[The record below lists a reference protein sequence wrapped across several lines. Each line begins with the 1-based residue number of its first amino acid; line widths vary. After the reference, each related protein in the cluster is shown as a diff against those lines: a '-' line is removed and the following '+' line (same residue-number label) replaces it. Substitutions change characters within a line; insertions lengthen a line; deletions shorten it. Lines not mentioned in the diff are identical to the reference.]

1 MGPPLRCTF
10 VLMLACFA
18 RQTDARAQLPADLRP
33 GTLIERVASVADS
46 TQSYALYL
54 PPSYRRG
61 ARHPLLVVMDPRG
74 RALLAMGLV
83 RPAAERLGWI
93 AMSSYDTRSDEAT
106 DPNGPAVAA
115 MLTDAQRQ
123 LSIHP
128 RRVYLVGFSG
138 TARLA
143 WHYAFRLRGY
153 VAGIIGFG
161 AGFPIPFDL
170 PAPSSQPAP
179 AYFGGAGTT
188 DNNYGELR
196 ELETRLAGSGLAYR
210 VEYYDGPHAWPPEPT
225 VAWGLTWME
234 LQAMRSGLRER
245 DDSWID
251 SLHLSELDSA
261 AQLEDEGHLYAAWE
275 RYGALARDFAGL
287 RDVSAAEA
295 RAVALRDTAPVTAV
309 RRFLEAETHR
319 ERDYAE
325 LMADF
330 FRQARTSPVPQPLGP
345 ALERLRIRELQDQA
359 AQQEDTLGALAARR
373 RLDGV
378 FVTAAFY
385 EPREYLAHGQAD
397 RALALLELARE
408 IQPGAPIVCY
418 HRARALLQQGRADQA
433 VAELACWA
441 DALDGA
447 LERLEQDSTLSRLRG
462 HAGYEALLARL
473 RAGQPAPT
481 AQSPQPRER

>member
-1 MGPPLRCTF
+1 VLVSLSRAMG
-10 VLMLACFA
+10 
-18 RQTDARAQLPADLRP
+18 ARAQLPADIQP

-46 TQSYALYL
+46 TRSYALYL
-54 PPSYRRG
+54 PASYRPG
-61 ARHPLLVVMDPRG
+61 VRHPFVVVMDPRG
-74 RALLAMGLV
+74 RALLAMRLV

-153 VAGIIGFG
+153 VAGLIGFG

-170 PAPSSQPAP
+170 PAPLSQPLP

-188 DNNYGELR
+188 DNNYGEVR

-210 VEYYDGPHAWPPEPT
+210 FEYHDGPHAWPPEPI
-225 VAWGLTWME
+225 VAQGLTWME

-251 SLHLSELDSA
+251 SLHQSELDSA
-261 AQLEDEGHLYAAWE
+261 TRLEAGGHLYAAWQ
-275 RYGALARDFAGL
+275 RYGAIARDFAGL
-287 RDVSAAEA
+287 RDVSAVEA
-295 RAVALRDTAPVTAV
+295 RVAALQDSAPVAAV
-309 RRFLEAETHR
+309 RRFLEADAHR
-319 ERDYAE
+319 DRDYAE

-330 FRQARTSPVPQPLGP
+330 FRQARTSPVAQPLDL
-345 ALERLRIRELQDQA
+345 ALARLQIRELQLQA
-359 AQQEDTLGALAARR
+359 AQQEDTLAALAARR

-385 EPREYLAHGQAD
+385 EPREYLAHGEAD
-397 RALALLELARE
+397 RALALLALAGE
-408 IQPGAPIVCY
+408 ITPAAPIVCY
-418 HRARALLQQGRADQA
+418 HRARALLQQGRMDQA
-433 VAELACWA
+433 VAELTCWA

-447 LERLEQDSTLSRLRG
+447 LARLEQDTTLSLLRG
-462 HAGYEALLARL
+462 HPAYEALLARL
-473 RAGQPAPT
+473 RAGRPDPT
-481 AQSPQPRER
+481 PESPTR